1 MAVQEDNAAHLSPST
16 AITQTELLLLLQE
29 RQKTATATEGG
40 RLYFFIIYFY
50 FYFILFLFL
59 FKLHYLQIP
68 QGNVCDFLDIAK
80 LLHDF
85 FWHG

>member
-50 FYFILFLFL
+50 FYFPVQWILYTYIFHAIYCICPECFQAAIMNTLF
-59 FKLHYLQIP
+59 QS
-68 QGNVCDFLDIAK
+68 
-80 LLHDF
+80 
-85 FWHG
+85 